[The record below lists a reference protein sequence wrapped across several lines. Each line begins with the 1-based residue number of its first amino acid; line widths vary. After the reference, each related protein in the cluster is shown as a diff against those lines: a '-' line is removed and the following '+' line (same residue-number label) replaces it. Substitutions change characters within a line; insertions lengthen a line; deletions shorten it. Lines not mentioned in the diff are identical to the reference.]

1 MKRRVAPSLGPPRS
15 IAPAGLSVGPCW
27 SVASDTTQVHRGLAL
42 FGGRLLSHGKVWGE
56 DMLLTAEHLRS
67 QNCARALNY
76 LEVYNIERE
85 TVYDIADDF
94 PGTFKR
100 LRMHVCKL
108 ALRRMIVLMTR
119 EKPHLLELRRRYPDT
134 LGKLL
139 DRL

>member
-1 MKRRVAPSLGPPRS
+1 MGGHLGLAFASLP
-15 IAPAGLSVGPCW
+15 
-27 SVASDTTQVHRGLAL
+27 TQVHRGLAL
-42 FGGRLLSHGKVWGE
+42 YGGRLLSHGKVWGE

-100 LRMHVCKL
+100 IRMHVCKL
-108 ALRRMIVLMTR
+108 ALRRMIGLM
-119 EKPHLLELRRRYPDT
+119 LELRRRYPDT